1 MSASEFAV
9 AEALLIKEHHRECET
24 ILSRMPLSRFNAH
37 RSADGLIRCP
47 HRVEHAYNSASSA
60 ILLVPCHPLTTLI
73 IQYTHLSQ
81 FHSGTHATIATLR
94 YSYLTPAIRSTASK
108 VLRLCVICKKINGLP
123 YRYPDM
129 PSLPPERVRRSRPF
143 QNIGLDYLGPL
154 RYKDTTT
161 TSSKKW
167 ISLNDGHS

>member
-60 ILLVPCHPLTTLI
+60 ILLVPSHPLTTLI
-73 IQYTHLSQ
+73 IQYPICPNSTPGHTPLLLLFDTPTLLQ
-81 FHSGTHATIATLR
+81 PSGVPLR
-94 YSYLTPAIRSTASK
+94 KSSDSAS
-108 VLRLCVICKKINGLP
+108 
-123 YRYPDM
+123 
-129 PSLPPERVRRSRPF
+129 SVRRSTDYPTVIRICRVFHRREFDDQDPSRTSVWTTLDPYAIRILLPPRPKSGF
-143 QNIGLDYLGPL
+143 P
-154 RYKDTTT
+154 
-161 TSSKKW
+161 
-167 ISLNDGHS
+167 